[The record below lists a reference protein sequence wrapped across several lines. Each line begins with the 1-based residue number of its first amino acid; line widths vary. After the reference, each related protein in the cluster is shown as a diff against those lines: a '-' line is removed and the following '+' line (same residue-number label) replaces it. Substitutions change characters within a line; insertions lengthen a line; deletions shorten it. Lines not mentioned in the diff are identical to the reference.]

1 MAQKS
6 EVSALE
12 TFVQICHLIWKP
24 LDLQAMFFAV
34 QVTSRIVALN
44 REAASHYGASLG
56 IIDSLRGPWELNIFI
71 SVINFTIIMLNLNN

>member
-44 REAASHYGASLG
+44 RETASHYGASL
-56 IIDSLRGPWELNIFI
+56 IHWEGHEN
-71 SVINFTIIMLNLNN
+71 